1 MPRRRRDLC
10 STCTC
15 APTCMNLSSADMPKF
30 ECEEFSDQGSSRLS
44 TLEDASELTSD
55 PETNRAHSEGLCSDC
70 ANREDCAWRMPEG
83 GVWHC
88 EEYC

>member
-1 MPRRRRDLC
+1 
-10 STCTC
+10 
-15 APTCMNLSSADMPKF
+15 MNLSSADMPKF

-44 TLEDASELTSD
+44 TLGDASELTSD
-55 PETNRAHSEGLCSDC
+55 PETDLARSEGLCSDC